1 MFINELTVINKL
13 KDRDRFIAESYL
25 NEYQN
30 QASIANKSSSEDY
43 KQYLT
48 RTLNKRGFL
57 FQNTDTLNNLY
68 KASFDELF
76 SKEFKNL
83 FLFDLQRDITDV
95 YKDIKSVKNMSGIG
109 MYDLFSSMFS
119 TIPAKFLPSI
129 ELPEIDISK
138 IDLTEHEISQ
148 EAITTLIH
156 MREDYEPPA
165 SDDFI
170 YTKISDDEK
179 DLGPFDEMDY
189 FTYNE
194 ETEEYT
200 LIENL
205 TEFEEGVDY
214 YVKETVDPIP
224 VEYTLD
230 DLTDDEKN
238 ILRRQVLVS
247 IVDNLFICYIK
258 EFLIT
263 VKEIFS
269 KYDLYTITCAVD
281 VDADRYDKTVVK
293 LLYSKLI
300 NVVAILAYAV
310 SASEMFDDPNVSI
323 TMKVI
328 NDQVKNCLSKSKT
341 ISDML
346 TTEPYFNS
354 VLRYYFSNEFRN
366 MLFHRI
372 IIKSP
377 ISDSIETSGSN
388 VPIHKAYMVFSE
400 NLIILRNIL
409 DHLDLVETDI
419 STLFGAFLMSVVMFM
434 QTVYMSAYISD
445 YKMPIIKSVET
456 IMRDFGFSFD
466 SKIKAEELLKFVPLY

>member
-1 MFINELTVINKL
+1 MFINEITVINKL

-43 KQYLT
+43 KKYLT
-48 RTLNKRGFL
+48 RTLNTRGFL
-57 FQNTDTLNNLY
+57 FKNTDTINNLY

-76 SKEFKNL
+76 SKEFKNF
-83 FLFDLQRDITDV
+83 FLFDLQRDISGV
-95 YKDIKSVKNMSGIG
+95 YKDIKSVKKMSGIG

-129 ELPEIDISK
+129 ELPEIDTSK
-138 IDLTEHEISQ
+138 IDLNEHEITQ
-148 EAITTLIH
+148 AAIKAIIET
-156 MREDYEPPA
+156 REDYVPPDINEFNYVKIT
-165 SDDFI
+165 DD
-170 YTKISDDEK
+170 DRE
-179 DLGPFDEMDY
+179 LGPFDGMEY
-189 FTYNE
+189 FTFNE
-194 ETEEYT
+194 ETNQYD
-200 LIENL
+200 LIEDL
-205 TEFEEGVDY
+205 TEFEEGTDY
-214 YVKETVDPIP
+214 YIKDYIEYIPI
-224 VEYTLD
+224 EYTLD
-230 DLTDDEKN
+230 DLTSEEKE
-238 ILRRQVLVS
+238 LLKRQVLVD
-247 IVDNLFICYIK
+247 IIDNLFICYLK

-300 NVVAILAYAV
+300 NVIAILAYAT
-310 SASEMFDDPNVSI
+310 SASELISDPDISV

-377 ISDSIETSGSN
+377 ISDSIEMTSSN
-388 VPIHKAYMVFSE
+388 VPVHKAYMVFSE

-409 DHLDLVETDI
+409 DHLNLVETDV

-434 QTVYMSAYISD
+434 QTVYMSAYISN

-466 SKIKAEELLKFVPLY
+466 SKIKADELLKFVPLY

>member
-1 MFINELTVINKL
+1 MFINEITVINQL
-13 KDRDRFIAESYL
+13 KDRDRLISESYL

-43 KQYLT
+43 KKYLT
-48 RTLNKRGFL
+48 RTLNIRGFL
-57 FQNTDTLNNLY
+57 FKNTDTLNNLY

-76 SKEFKNL
+76 SKEFKNF
-83 FLFDLQRDITDV
+83 FLFDLKRDISGV
-95 YKDIKSVKNMSGIG
+95 YKDIKSVKHMSGIG

-138 IDLTEHEISQ
+138 IDLAEHEITQ
-148 EAITTLIH
+148 EAIRSLIE
-156 MREDYEPPA
+156 MRENYEPPIV
-165 SDDFI
+165 DDFV

-179 DLGPFDEMDY
+179 ELGPFNEMDY
-189 FTYNE
+189 FIHNP
-194 ETEEYT
+194 ETDQYE
-200 LIENL
+200 LVENL
-205 TEFEEGVDY
+205 MAFDENTDY
-214 YVKETVDPIP
+214 YVKETVDPIQ

-230 DLTDDEKN
+230 DLTENEKN
-238 ILRRQVLVS
+238 ILRKQVLVS
-247 IVDNLFICYIK
+247 VIDNLFICYLK

-281 VDADRYDKTVVK
+281 IDADRYDKTVVK

-300 NVVAILAYAV
+300 NVVAILAYAT
-310 SASEMFDDPNVSI
+310 SATEIFDNPDVSI

-377 ISDSIETSGSN
+377 ISDSIEMTSSN

-409 DHLDLVETDI
+409 DHLDLIETDV

-434 QTVYMSAYISD
+434 QTIYMSAYISN